1 MKQINYFI
9 QFIIIVILFFIF
21 KIFGYRLSSALGG
34 KIFEI
39 IGPLFRSKR
48 LIQSNIK
55 KAIPNIEF
63 ERLNEI
69 TKSM

>member
-21 KIFGYRLSSALGG
+21 KILGYRFSSALGG

-63 ERLNEI
+63 
-69 TKSM
+69 